1 MAATLFAMSQ
11 RACIRNVADIDD
23 VSDLRYEIL
32 QPILKK
38 IENPA
43 QLVGAPFSDTIYVSG
58 S

>member
-32 QPILKK
+32 QPILKR

-43 QLVGAPFSDTIYVSG
+43 QLVSAPFF
-58 S
+58 